1 MITAEERQLG
11 RAKNAV
17 MFFLER
23 NLIVPKI
30 YVDADWGG
38 HHVDILAIDRDG
50 VGEVHAVMVFLC
62 NYTEEGM
69 LDGVQYEL
77 GLNALADRLAGVSAN
92 YKYIAAI
99 EARVRRTDEE
109 ARTSAWLDAATL
121 SAIGTESFGEKSLSP
136 DGMGRIGILAVCPS
150 GNGGEAKAVLEI
162 KPERF
167 RAKIAKLADEF
178 VQQHEADW
186 EIRA

>member
-1 MITAEERQLG
+1 MIANEQQQIG
-11 RAKNAV
+11 RAKNAI

-50 VGEVHAVMVFLC
+50 VGDVHAVLLFTRKYVD
-62 NYTEEGM
+62 GH
-69 LDGVQYEL
+69 LDVESQQRTANDLME
-77 GLNALADRLAGVSAN
+77 RFSSIPAN
-92 YKYIAAI
+92 YKYIAGVDVENNHFVAMFKVGI
-99 EARVRRTDEE
+99 DE
-109 ARTSAWLDAATL
+109 RL
-121 SAIGTESFGEKSLSP
+121 FSP
-136 DGMGRIGILAVCPS
+136 DFIGRIGLLHVDASTDDDPRIHYVVGA
-150 GNGGEAKAVLEI
+150 

-167 RAKIAKLADEF
+167 RAKIAKLADEY

>member
-1 MITAEERQLG
+1 MIVNDQQQLG

-30 YVDADWGG
+30 FVDARWEEQQ
-38 HHVDILAIDRDG
+38 VDILAIDRDG
-50 VGEVHAVMVFLC
+50 IGDVHAVLLFQSRF
-62 NYTEEGM
+62 NESNSS
-69 LDGVQYEL
+69 LDDAHYAQAIDL
-77 GLNALADRLAGVSAN
+77 LLNKLSTIQAN
-92 YKYIAAI
+92 YKYIGVIGSFYEYPAL
-99 EARVRRTDEE
+99 EPHV
-109 ARTSAWLDAATL
+109 TL
-121 SAIGTESFGEKSLSP
+121 KLKSRYLIPNAPEIMAKSFSP
-136 DGMGRIGILAVCPS
+136 DGLGRVGLLAINRS
-150 GNGGEAKAVLEI
+150 QGDEAEVRLDL

-167 RAKIAKLADEF
+167 RAKIAKLADEY